1 MNKHNMTWEEFAPRV
16 RKFQVGFMG
25 EPNELRPGS
34 GEFHENP
41 TSCICQKS
49 GSPVRAEEF
58 GPIKVENRTEKP
70 SSEEDREWSEL
81 DYDLDNI
88 KKQVQLKGAKID
100 SIPLQMGTDQ
110 VEVQEFFSD

>member
-1 MNKHNMTWEEFAPRV
+1 
-16 RKFQVGFMG
+16 MG

-49 GSPVRAEEF
+49 GSPVKTEGF
-58 GPIKVENRTEKP
+58 GPIKVENITEKQP
-70 SSEEDREWSEL
+70 AEEDREWSEL
-81 DYDLDNI
+81 DYDLDNY
-88 KKQVQLKGAKID
+88 KKQVQLKGTKID
-100 SIPLQMGTDQ
+100 SIPLQTGTEQ